1 MFERHKPRCMTRAVA
16 DRLSEEHVQFI
27 LRYVDEKYEQMTDD
41 LQVFEFYVENN
52 EQWLIQQQE
61 QPERETT
68 IFVPLKQAAP
78 IEQTVWVMD
87 QQDYVILL
95 FPSCY

>member
-1 MFERHKPRCMTRAVA
+1 MFERYKPRYMTRAVA
-16 DRLSEEHVQFI
+16 DTLSEEHLQFI
-27 LRYVDEKYEQMTDD
+27 LRYVDERNEQMTDY
-41 LQVFEFYVENN
+41 LQVFEFYVQNH
-52 EQWLIQQQE
+52 EQWLVQRQE

-68 IFVPLKQAAP
+68 VFVPLEKAPP

-87 QQDYVILL
+87 QQDHVIVL

>member
-1 MFERHKPRCMTRAVA
+1 MFERYKPRYMTRAVA

-27 LRYVDEKYEQMTDD
+27 FRYIDEKNERMTDY

-52 EQWLIQQQE
+52 EQWLIQRQE

-68 IFVPLKQAAP
+68 VFVPLKQATP

-87 QQDYVILL
+87 QRDYIILL